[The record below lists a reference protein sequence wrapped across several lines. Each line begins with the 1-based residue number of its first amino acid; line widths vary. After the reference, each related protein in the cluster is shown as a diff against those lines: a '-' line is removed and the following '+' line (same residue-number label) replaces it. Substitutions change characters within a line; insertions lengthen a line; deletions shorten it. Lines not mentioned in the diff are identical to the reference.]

1 MRPNQEVFSG
11 AYDAVLTIPFRKVQ
25 RASVE
30 EEEDGEMLF
39 KTTGIDIAHREGDG
53 KPQIT
58 RYPAILSTEHFLLH
72 SD

>member
-11 AYDAVLTIPFRKVQ
+11 AYDAVLTILFRKVQ

-39 KTTGIDIAHREGDG
+39 KTTGIDIAQRG
-53 KPQIT
+53 
-58 RYPAILSTEHFLLH
+58 RW
-72 SD
+72 